1 MFVEVIRLVVTK
13 EEGQEFFFMDKVGH
27 KAVII
32 QMMRKSNKIYLLNLA
47 VEGTFSK
54 KIPTCPPF

>member
-47 VEGTFSK
+47 VEGTF
-54 KIPTCPPF
+54 F